1 MLYWTKTLITCG
13 VAGLIGAY
21 AGTYLTFQRSEQAKK
36 ELAELIIA
44 QKPDKTHILDIN
56 EDWIPDVVM
65 QKNGKYMTFLG
76 QKDGSFKQI
85 SDSTIEQKIKE
96 LSKK

>member
-1 MLYWTKTLITCG
+1 MFYWTKTLVTCG
-13 VAGLIGAY
+13 VAGLVGAY
-21 AGTYLTFQRSEQAKK
+21 AGTYLTFKRSEQAKK

-44 QKPDKTHILDIN
+44 QKPDKSYILDIN

-65 QKNGKYMTFLG
+65 QKNGKYSTFLG

-85 SDSTIEQKIKE
+85 SDSTIEQKIRE
-96 LSKK
+96 ITKK